1 MAVKRQ
7 ESQSSRRTKAE
18 TPERAAKEMTKGD
31 MTEQKETG
39 KELAIVLGCSG
50 WRMGSY
56 GVRLF
61 RVL

>member
-7 ESQSSRRTKAE
+7 ESQSSRGTKAE
-18 TPERAAKEMTKGD
+18 TPERAANEMTKGD

-39 KELAIVLGCSG
+39 KELVIVLGCSG